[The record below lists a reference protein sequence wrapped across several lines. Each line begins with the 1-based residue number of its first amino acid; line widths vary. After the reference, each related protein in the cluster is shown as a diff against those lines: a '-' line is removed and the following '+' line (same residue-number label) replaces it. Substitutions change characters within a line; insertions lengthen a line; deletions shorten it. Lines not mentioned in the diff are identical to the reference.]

1 MHLQVEGGVYMFG
14 TIAPRYQDLLIR
26 FQTRLADV
34 VETTG
39 HILFSQYR
47 SFRNEERESD
57 GPFRF
62 VDGELLE
69 RFLDVDEEKQA
80 DIVEGLGPDVEAM
93 RNLVEE
99 LKRLH

>member
-1 MHLQVEGGVYMFG
+1 MFG
-14 TIAPRYQDLLIR
+14 TIAAGYQDLLLR
-26 FQTRLADV
+26 FQARLAEAA
-34 VETTG
+34 ETTG
-39 HILFSQYR
+39 HILFSQWR

-69 RFLDVDEEKQA
+69 RFLDLSEDAQEE
-80 DIVEGLGPDVEAM
+80 IVRGLGPDVEAV

>member
-1 MHLQVEGGVYMFG
+1 MFG
-14 TIAPRYQDLLIR
+14 TIAPNQQDLLIR
-26 FQTRLADV
+26 FQSRLADV
-34 VETTG
+34 IETTG
-39 HILFSQYR
+39 NILFSQYR

-69 RFLDVDEEKQA
+69 RFLDVDEARQEE
-80 DIVEGLGPDVEAM
+80 IVAGLGPDVEAM